1 MQKKNF
7 LAESFHAVVN
17 VMCLSSK
24 IRLIE
29 NVLNS
34 VHVLFL
40 KFFMDSYDRDSS
52 NSFCLLLIFT
62 PTKFCFHEQTSILD
76 WLDQICGMLAVSRL
90 SMQESGE

>member
-1 MQKKNF
+1 MSTVSDLAKKNF
-7 LAESFHAVVN
+7 LAELFHAVAN

-40 KFFMDSYDRDSS
+40 KFFLWIVM
-52 NSFCLLLIFT
+52 IVT
-62 PTKFCFHEQTSILD
+62 V
-76 WLDQICGMLAVSRL
+76 QIVFVCY
-90 SMQESGE
+90 

>member
-1 MQKKNF
+1 MSTVSDLEKKKF
-7 LAESFHAVVN
+7 FAESFHAVAN

-40 KFFMDSYDRDSS
+40 KFFLWIVM
-52 NSFCLLLIFT
+52 IVT
-62 PTKFCFHEQTSILD
+62 V
-76 WLDQICGMLAVSRL
+76 QIVFVCY
-90 SMQESGE
+90 

>member
-1 MQKKNF
+1 MSTVSDHAKKKF
-7 LAESFHAVVN
+7 KAESFHAVVN

-40 KFFMDSYDRDSS
+40 KFFLWIVM
-52 NSFCLLLIFT
+52 IVT
-62 PTKFCFHEQTSILD
+62 V
-76 WLDQICGMLAVSRL
+76 QIVFVCY
-90 SMQESGE
+90 

>member
-1 MQKKNF
+1 MSTVSDLAKKKF
-7 LAESFHAVVN
+7 LAESFHAVAN

-40 KFFMDSYDRDSS
+40 KFFY
-52 NSFCLLLIFT
+52 
-62 PTKFCFHEQTSILD
+62 
-76 WLDQICGMLAVSRL
+76 G
-90 SMQESGE
+90 

>member
-1 MQKKNF
+1 MSTVSDLAKKKF
-7 LAESFHAVVN
+7 LEELFHAVAN

-40 KFFMDSYDRDSS
+40 KFFLWIVM
-52 NSFCLLLIFT
+52 IVT
-62 PTKFCFHEQTSILD
+62 V
-76 WLDQICGMLAVSRL
+76 QIVFVCY
-90 SMQESGE
+90 

>member
-1 MQKKNF
+1 MSTVSDLAKKKF
-7 LAESFHAVVN
+7 LAELFHAVAN

-40 KFFMDSYDRDSS
+40 KFFLWIVMIVTVQIV
-52 NSFCLLLIFT
+52 FV
-62 PTKFCFHEQTSILD
+62 CF
-76 WLDQICGMLAVSRL
+76 
-90 SMQESGE
+90 

>member
-1 MQKKNF
+1 MSTVSDLAKKKF
-7 LAESFHAVVN
+7 LAESFHAVAN

-40 KFFMDSYDRDSS
+40 KFFLWIVM
-52 NSFCLLLIFT
+52 IVT
-62 PTKFCFHEQTSILD
+62 V
-76 WLDQICGMLAVSRL
+76 QIVFVCY
-90 SMQESGE
+90 